1 MPCVHEGR
9 TGSRSRENAHDG
21 SVWFTATGGVV
32 EQQVVDGP
40 TDPLRDRVRGLRGVD
55 DHEPTG
61 FGDGHLEEP
70 VPDPAMECDV
80 EAGLEPGSIIGRL
93 ARKADLDRQVEQDR
107 QVGLEAARRDLLER
121 RQLIVAKAAAIALVG
136 AGRVGEPGADDR
148 DPGRQRRLDDL
159 LDQLAPSGVEEEGV
173 RERVDRRVRW
183 RQEQLAD
190 ALAEDRPAR
199 LARPAHGNTAS
210 AKGRL
215 EARRLGR
222 LAGTLRALDRDEAT
236 ATRLGRVCHRASVR
250 PDCEDAPQRPVA
262 AAAVVAADER
272 ARSADHPSGR
282 VGRTLAD
289 MGRRLA
295 LRLLTTAVTV
305 SVVLLLPV
313 AAAAHPL
320 GNFTI
325 NHYAGLVIA
334 PDRIDLDIVIDMA
347 EIPAF
352 QERQNMDV
360 DGDGS
365 VADGE
370 AATWAVGACSSLVSK
385 LDLRRDGA
393 VVRLDGG
400 ASSVGFPSGAGGLS
414 TLRLECDF
422 SAALVPGIDAP
433 VSITFADTSYTE
445 RLGWREIV
453 ATGNGTIL
461 DTHGLPTT
469 SPSQKLTVYP
479 ADMIAIP
486 LDTRKATIDVRLDP
500 AGPRAASPSPASVAG
515 SVVGQVAT
523 NGLGGQLAE
532 GAVPGGVAADLPD
545 IFRTTNLTPLVILAS
560 LLTALVIG
568 AGHALTPGHGKTLM
582 AAYLVGSRGTAVHA
596 VGLGLSVAVS
606 HTLGIFA
613 LAFIVV
619 GAGSVLPP
627 DVVYRVTPVIAGGS
641 IVAIGGW
648 MLFNEVRRRRAR
660 LASRSIPDAH
670 ALAHAQ
676 GAGDG
681 HAHEDSHEH
690 VHEHGGEHA
699 HDHGSDHVHRVE
711 AADAAVHDHAEMS
724 GEHSHGGVRHS
735 HLPAAGATLSWRG
748 LFVLGLAGGLIPST
762 SALIILLGSIAAGRP
777 AFGLVLV
784 VAFGLG
790 MAAVMTGVGLAMIVA
805 RTRLDRM
812 PSRSSLGRLAAV
824 APLVA
829 SVAVLGL
836 GLVLTWQAVA
846 GRPVL

>member
-1 MPCVHEGR
+1 MR
-9 TGSRSRENAHDG
+9 
-21 SVWFTATGGVV
+21 
-32 EQQVVDGP
+32 
-40 TDPLRDRVRGLRGVD
+40 
-55 DHEPTG
+55 
-61 FGDGHLEEP
+61 
-70 VPDPAMECDV
+70 
-80 EAGLEPGSIIGRL
+80 
-93 ARKADLDRQVEQDR
+93 
-107 QVGLEAARRDLLER
+107 
-121 RQLIVAKAAAIALVG
+121 
-136 AGRVGEPGADDR
+136 
-148 DPGRQRRLDDL
+148 
-159 LDQLAPSGVEEEGV
+159 
-173 RERVDRRVRW
+173 
-183 RQEQLAD
+183 
-190 ALAEDRPAR
+190 
-199 LARPAHGNTAS
+199 
-210 AKGRL
+210 
-215 EARRLGR
+215 
-222 LAGTLRALDRDEAT
+222 
-236 ATRLGRVCHRASVR
+236 
-250 PDCEDAPQRPVA
+250 
-262 AAAVVAADER
+262 
-272 ARSADHPSGR
+272 
-282 VGRTLAD
+282 RTLAD
-289 MGRRLA
+289 MGRRFA
-295 LRLLTTAVTV
+295 FRLLTTALAV
-305 SVVLLLPV
+305 SALLLLPV
-313 AAAAHPL
+313 SVSAHPL

-325 NHYAGLVIA
+325 NHYAGLAIA

-370 AATWAVGACSSLVSK
+370 AATWATGACSSLVSK

-393 VVRLDGG
+393 VVRLGGG
-400 ASSVGFPSGAGGLS
+400 ASSVEFPAGAGGLS
-414 TLRLECDF
+414 TLRLECAF
-422 SAALVPGIDAP
+422 SAALAP
-433 VSITFADTSYTE
+433 AIGAPATITFADTSYAE
-445 RLGWREIV
+445 RIGWREIV
-453 ATGNGTIL
+453 AIGTGTVLGTN
-461 DTHGLPTT
+461 GLPTT
-469 SPSQKLTVYP
+469 SPSQKLTAYP
-479 ADMIAIP
+479 ADLIATP
-486 LDTRKATIDVRLDP
+486 LDIRSASIGVRPDP
-500 AGPRAASPSPASVAG
+500 AGASAVSPPSPAPGGAA
-515 SVVGQVAT
+515 GQVAST
-523 NGLGGQLAE
+523 GSGGQLPAA
-532 GAVPGGVAADLPD
+532 AVPGGVAADLPD
-545 IFRTTNLTPLVILAS
+545 IFRTTTLTPLIILAS

-606 HTLGIFA
+606 HTLGILA

-660 LASRSIPDAH
+660 RASGSIAAAH
-670 ALAHAQ
+670 ELAHLH
-676 GAGDG
+676 GAGQEHG
-681 HAHEDSHEH
+681 HDVPLEHEH
-690 VHEHGGEHA
+690 EHEHGDDVPHEHERHGEHG
-699 HDHGSDHVHRVE
+699 HHHGSDHEHPT
-711 AADAAVHDHAEMS
+711 AASADAAIHDDPTSHDEGAHHHEPGDHLVTP

-735 HLPAAGATLSWRG
+735 HLPPAGATLSWRG

-762 SALIILLGSIAAGRP
+762 SALLILLGSIAAGRP

-846 GRPVL
+846 GSPVL